1 MRAPWLKVRGDLRQH
16 ASQIALLALVLGS
29 GTAGVVA
36 ALNSRHVLEREIAA
50 SFASSRSPDLA
61 LTFDRVEP
69 SMLEIVRTHEDVA
82 EADARRTLLTRAA
95 GAGDDWIGTRLVV
108 VPDFRDQKLGVV
120 HLHGDDWRDLDHGVF
135 IEQSSWGLLGLKA
148 GEPLRIRTPGGGTV
162 AVPVAGLVHDTSVAP
177 GFQERII
184 YAYVSPAVAR
194 QLGQEIPLDQIV
206 VQMAN
211 RGSGPTRLAGELG
224 EMLAEAGHAVRRT
237 EVLPT
242 GHPHSILMQM
252 MLRVLAILSVMA
264 LVCSVALAG
273 YVVAI
278 WMKRETRQ
286 IGIMKTIG
294 ATPRQLAGQYLALI
308 APLLILTALVAVP
321 AGDWLGKFMIRYNQ
335 TALNIDVA
343 AWSVPPR
350 MLLGEFA
357 LAVLFPLLAMAF
369 PIIRAARAT
378 AREAIQDPGITPQQ
392 TVRPAVAHLV
402 RAPGNRQ
409 WTFALRNLFRRPWR
423 LAITLTALTAGGG
436 LLLAANFHFSS
447 LMSVVDRTLNAQAH
461 DIQVSFRRPI
471 EQARLAMLLQ
481 NVPDITVWEAWQRL
495 SVRFSPATGTT
506 GLPGVPRTLL
516 AAYPK
521 NSRLRTVSL
530 TGGRWPGA
538 DEADAVV
545 INRAALEVIKGG
557 LGDTINLEADNRPA
571 LKARIVG
578 AFEEFQGPGFYASHS
593 VFEALVGSRSTTA
606 YLLVQSAPGRV
617 DQVATAL
624 DLVFIAANTP
634 VAALER
640 RADRRQ
646 VMEEHFLGVI
656 GVCNLISL
664 AVAALGGIC
673 LAAFGCLNVL
683 ERGREIGVIRTLGA
697 TPARV
702 TLLFVAESACAAL
715 ASALLAIGAGTS
727 LTLLLNWLV
736 GTKAFLVTI
745 PLVMEGRALG
755 LLFAGVLVVVAGV
768 ALPVAGLVRKSVR
781 ESLAYE

>member
-16 ASQIALLALVLGS
+16 APQIALLALVLGT

-61 LTFDRVEP
+61 LTLDRAEP
-69 SMLEIVRTHEDVA
+69 AMLEIVRTHEDVA
-82 EADARRTLLTRAA
+82 DADARRTLLTRSA
-95 GAGDDWIGTRLVV
+95 GAHDDWIGTRLVV
-108 VPDFRDQKLGVV
+108 VPDFRAQRIGVV
-120 HLHGDDWRDLDHGVF
+120 HLHGGDWPDLDRGVF
-135 IEQSSWGLLGLKA
+135 IEQSSWGLLGLKM

-162 AVPVAGLVHDTSVAP
+162 AVPVAGLVHDTAVAP

-194 QLGQEIPLDQIV
+194 RLGQEIPLDQIV
-206 VQMAN
+206 VQMNN
-211 RGSGPTRLAGELG
+211 RGSGPERLAGELR
-224 EMLAEAGHAVRRT
+224 EMLGEEGHVVRRT
-237 EVLPT
+237 ELLPS

-252 MLRVLAILSVMA
+252 MLRVLAILSAMA
-264 LVCSVALAG
+264 LVCSVALAA

-308 APLLILTALVAVP
+308 APLLFVTALVAVP
-321 AGDWLGKFMIRYNQ
+321 LGDWLGQFLVRYNQ
-335 TALNIDVA
+335 SALNIDVA

-350 MLLGEFA
+350 MLLGELA
-357 LAVLFPLLAMAF
+357 LAVLFPLVAMAF
-369 PIIRAARAT
+369 PVIRAARAT

-392 TVRPAVAHLV
+392 AVRPSVAQIV

-447 LMSVVDRTLNAQAH
+447 LMRVVDQTLNAQAH

-471 EQARLAMLLQ
+471 EQARLATLLQ
-481 NVPDITVWEAWQRL
+481 DVPDIAIWEAWQRL
-495 SVRFSPATGTT
+495 SVRFRPEAGVA

-521 NSRLRTVSL
+521 DSRLRTVPL
-530 TGGRWPGA
+530 TSGRWPGD

-545 INRAALEVIKGG
+545 INRAALEVIKAR
-557 LGDTINLEADNRPA
+557 LGDIINLEADNRPA

-578 AFEEFQGPGFYASHS
+578 TYEEFQGPGLYANPS
-593 VFEALVGSRSTTA
+593 VFGALVGPRTTTA
-606 YLLVQSAPGRV
+606 FLLVQAATGRI
-617 DQVATAL
+617 DQVATGL
-624 DLVFIAANTP
+624 DLAFIAANTP
-634 VAALER
+634 VAALDR

-656 GVCNLISL
+656 GICNLISL

-683 ERGREIGVIRTLGA
+683 ERVREIGVIRTLGA

-715 ASALLAIGAGTS
+715 ASAVLAVGAGTG